1 MEKKA
6 QQEESKTLLVL
17 QRIDDPF
24 LTFYCNETR
33 DAGIST
39 WAKSD
44 HGNLRT
50 LGPIGVK

>member
-24 LTFYCNETR
+24 LTFYCNGTG
-33 DAGIST
+33 DTGTST

-44 HGNLRT
+44 HGNLQT
-50 LGPIGVK
+50 LGPLE